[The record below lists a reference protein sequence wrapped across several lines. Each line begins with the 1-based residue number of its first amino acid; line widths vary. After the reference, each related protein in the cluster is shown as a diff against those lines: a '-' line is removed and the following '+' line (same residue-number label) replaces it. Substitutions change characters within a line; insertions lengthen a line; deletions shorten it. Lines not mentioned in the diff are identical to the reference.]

1 MISCHER
8 IIRATIHLFHYCDHL
23 RIQNPCSQ
31 TPMTEGFH
39 VKDYGQPVKRYV
51 QTMDLKD
58 DPELIAEYRRR
69 HSQEESWKE
78 IRDGIREVGILDM
91 QIFILG
97 TRLVMIVETGL
108 DFDWDSAMARLATL
122 PRQQEWEDYMA
133 IFQKCAEGATSD
145 EKWQMMDRIFY
156 LY

>member
-1 MISCHER
+1 MDASIEKYKRKIHFSFVFLLFC
-8 IIRATIHLFHYCDHL
+8 TIFAGKCV
-23 RIQNPCSQ
+23 IF
-31 TPMTEGFH
+31 MEGYS
-39 VKDYGQPVKRYV
+39 VKEYGQAVKRYV

-58 DPELIAEYRRR
+58 DARLIAEYRRR
-69 HSQEESWKE
+69 HSKEESWQE
-78 IRDGIREVGILDM
+78 IRDGIKEVGILDM

-97 TRLVMIVETGL
+97 TRLVMIVETPL

-133 IFQKCAEGATSD
+133 MFQQCKEGATSD
-145 EKWQMMDRIFY
+145 EKWQMMERMFY